1 MGSMG
6 KTKWTRN
13 DNYVVTKNYLAGIS
27 YEITANVLQHLKKNS
42 IRLKYNNC
50 LYLERGDVSGSLKHA
65 SSIHKE
71 VWKELTS
78 G

>member
-1 MGSMG
+1 ME
-6 KTKWTRN
+6 KTKWSRN

-27 YEITANVLQHLKKNS
+27 YEITANVLPHLKKNS

-50 LYLERGDVSGSLKHA
+50 LYLDRGDVSGSLKHA
-65 SSIHKE
+65 SRMHME

-78 G
+78 V

>member
-1 MGSMG
+1 MG

-27 YEITANVLQHLKKNS
+27 YEITANILQHLKKNS

-50 LYLERGDVSGSLKHA
+50 LYLERGDVSGSLNHA
-65 SSIHKE
+65 SSMHKE